1 MKLNVIIGLD
11 PHKRSNTIAV
21 MTNTEE
27 LLARHRFDNSDQGI
41 DEMLTAVG
49 AHPDRVWAVEGSNG
63 IGNSIA
69 QRLVK
74 AGEVVFDVPAKLATR
89 VRVYST
95 GHGTKTDEADAVAIA
110 RAAIHSRHLRQ
121 VQSDGA
127 SVAIRLLSDRRQEL
141 VAARTQS
148 VTRLH
153 RLLRELISGGAERQ
167 LSAEEACC
175 LLSGLDADDPATV
188 MRIEIARDHIGDIER
203 LDLKIDE
210 CSLRLIEQVKASETT
225 LTRLFGIGPLN
236 AALILGD
243 VGDVSLIA
251 HIPTRNHFASYTGTA
266 PISVSSGDRERHRL
280 SRSGNR
286 RLNRVTHIAAITQI
300 RFDTPGRVYYRRKL
314 SEGKSN
320 REALR
325 CLKRR
330 ISDAIYQQLRVDQKL
345 DQTQNQNWPR
355 WPSQR
360 GVLPHYKSPAT
371 LRANGRPKRV
381 PTSSV

>member
-1 MKLNVIIGLD
+1 MKLDVIIGLD

-27 LLARHRFDNSDQGI
+27 LLDRQRFDNSDEGI
-41 DEMLTAVG
+41 AEMLAAVQK
-49 AHPDRVWAVEGSNG
+49 HSNRVWAVEGPNG

-74 AGEVVFDVPAKLATR
+74 AGEIVFDVPAKLATR

-95 GHGTKTDEADAVAIA
+95 GHGTKTDDTDAVAIG

-121 VQSDGA
+121 VRPDGA

-153 RLLRELISGGAERQ
+153 RLLRELISGGAKRQ
-167 LSAEEACC
+167 LSAEQA
-175 LLSGLDADDPATV
+175 LILVNGLNPDDPATL
-188 MRIEIARDHIGDIER
+188 MRVEIAREHIADIER
-203 LDLKIDE
+203 LDLTIDE
-210 CSLRLIEQVKASETT
+210 CSLRLIEDVKASETT

-243 VGDVSLIA
+243 VGDVSRF
-251 HIPTRNHFASYTGTA
+251 PTRNHFASYTGTA
-266 PISVSSGDRERHRL
+266 PIAVSSGDRDRHRL

-314 SEGKSN
+314 AEGKST

-345 DQTQNQNWPR
+345 DQTQDQNWPR

-371 LRANGRPKRV
+371 LRANGKPKQV
-381 PTSSV
+381 PADAV